1 GNPTRDQR
9 RRVRLLRAYWHI
21 FKSAGSAMKS
31 GRQGDQIFRY
41 FVLETLDKLG
51 FFKYLQQ
58 PRAYGEILAEF
69 GFSTGEYTQ
78 EVFNTLLYDSENVIV
93 HNSGTYVANKDVP
106 IPSLDNILARI
117 DPRLRFATQI
127 AEPLSQVIL
136 DRLQDKHIGVAEVFE
151 RDDYRVVNMFNEVL
165 DTRIY
170 SAVREACF
178 AYLTIKERRWLRGKK
193 LIEIGCGSGRETAE
207 IWLHLDGETSITA
220 VDPVP
225 GMLELAQSNFM
236 DLLRETDPAHPP
248 VTEKNRPHFK
258 EGSATRLPFDDN
270 SFDASYWAFMLHWTA
285 DPKKAISEVVRVVR
299 PGGLIFGSQILK
311 PYVNPYLNLVVRSSR
326 NSYGFFWREDYVK
339 WFAEEGLEIDI
350 ATPAGIIRVTNK
362 A

>member
-1 GNPTRDQR
+1 M
-9 RRVRLLRAYWHI
+9 RLLKTWWTI

-41 FVLETLDKLG
+41 FILKTLGTLG
-51 FFKYLQQ
+51 FFEFLKQ

-69 GFSTGEYTQ
+69 DFSDSEYTQ
-78 EVFNTLLYDSENVIV
+78 EVFNTLLHDSNNVIV
-93 HNSGTYVANKDVP
+93 QNSGVYALNPDVA
-106 IPSLDNILARI
+106 IPSLESILVRT

-127 AEPLSQVIL
+127 AEPLSHLIL
-136 DRLQDKHIGVAEVFE
+136 DRLQDKDISVKEVFE
-151 RDDYRVVNMFNEVL
+151 REDYRIVNMFDDVL
-165 DTRIY
+165 DTSIY

-178 AYLTIKERRWLRGKK
+178 TYLTSEERRWLRGKQ
-193 LIEIGCGSGRETAE
+193 LIDIGCGSGRETAE
-207 IWLHLDGETSITA
+207 IWLQLDGEISITA

-225 GMLELAQSNFM
+225 GMLELARNNFM
-236 DLLRETDPAHPP
+236 DLLKEINPAHPP
-248 VTEKNRPHFK
+248 MTEKNIPIFK

-270 SFDASYWAFMLHWTA
+270 SFDVSYWAFMLHWTA
-285 DPKKAISEVVRVVR
+285 DPSKAIREAVRVVR

-311 PYVNPYLNLVVRSSR
+311 PYVNPYLNLVIRSSR

-339 WFAEEGLEIDI
+339 WFADEGIEIDI
-350 ATPAGIIRVTNK
+350 ATPAGIIRATNN

>member
-1 GNPTRDQR
+1 M
-9 RRVRLLRAYWHI
+9 RLLRALWII

-31 GRQGDQIFRY
+31 GSQGDQIFRY
-41 FVLETLDKLG
+41 YILKTLGQLG
-51 FFKYLQQ
+51 FFEFLKQ

-69 GFSTGEYTQ
+69 GFSDGEYTQ
-78 EVFNTLLYDSENVIV
+78 EVFNTLLHDSNNIIV
-93 HNSGTYVANKDVP
+93 QTSDVYVVNPD
-106 IPSLDNILARI
+106 IPLPTLTSILART
-117 DPRLRFATQI
+117 DPRLHFATQI
-127 AEPLSQVIL
+127 ADPLSQLIL
-136 DRLQDKHIGVAEVFE
+136 DRLQDKAVGVTEVFE
-151 RDDYRVVNMFNEVL
+151 RDDYRIVNMFDDVL
-165 DTRIY
+165 DTSIY
-170 SAVREACF
+170 SAVRKACF
-178 AYLTIKERRWLRGKK
+178 AYLTSEERKWLRDKK

-207 IWLHLDGETSITA
+207 IWLHLGGETSITA

-225 GMLELAQSNFM
+225 SMLELARSNFM
-236 DLLRETDPAHPP
+236 DLLAETNPRHQP
-248 VTEKNRPHFK
+248 VTEKNRPVFK

-311 PYVNPYLNLVVRSSR
+311 PYVNPYLDLVVRSSR

-350 ATPAGIIRVTNK
+350 ATPAGIIRATNK

>member
-1 GNPTRDQR
+1 M
-9 RRVRLLRAYWHI
+9 RLLKTWWTI

-41 FVLETLDKLG
+41 FILKTLSKLD
-51 FFKYLQQ
+51 FFEFLQQ

-69 GFSTGEYTQ
+69 GFSDSEYTR
-78 EVFNTLLYDSENVIV
+78 EVFNTLLHDSNNVIIQ
-93 HNSGTYVANKDVP
+93 NSGTYVVNRDVP
-106 IPSLDNILARI
+106 IPSLESILARTDSGLQFI
-117 DPRLRFATQI
+117 PQM
-127 AEPLSQVIL
+127 AEPLSHNIL
-136 DRLQDKHIGVAEVFE
+136 DRLHDKDVSVTEVFE
-151 RDDYRVVNMFNEVL
+151 RDDHRVVKMFDDVL
-165 DTRIY
+165 DTSIY
-170 SAVREACF
+170 SSVREACF
-178 AYLTIKERRWLRGKK
+178 AYLTSEERGWLRGKK

-207 IWLHLDGETSITA
+207 IWLHLGGETSITA

-225 GMLELAQSNFM
+225 GMLELARNNFI
-236 DLLRETDPAHPP
+236 DLLKEVDPTHPP
-248 VTEKNRPHFK
+248 VSEKNKPRFK

-285 DPKKAISEVVRVVR
+285 DPKKAISEAVRVVR

-311 PYVNPYLNLVVRSSR
+311 PYVNPYLDLVIRSSR

>member
-1 GNPTRDQR
+1 M
-9 RRVRLLRAYWHI
+9 RLLKTWWTI

-41 FVLETLDKLG
+41 FVLETLGKLG
-51 FFKYLQQ
+51 FFEFLQQ

-69 GFSTGEYTQ
+69 GFSDSEYTR
-78 EVFNTLLYDSENVIV
+78 EVFNTLLHDSNNVV
-93 HNSGTYVANKDVP
+93 VQNSGTYAVNRDVP
-106 IPSLDNILARI
+106 VPSLESILART
-117 DPRLRFATQI
+117 DSKLQFVPQI
-127 AEPLSQVIL
+127 AEPLSQLIV
-136 DRLQDKHIGVAEVFE
+136 DRLQDNDIGVTEVFE
-151 RDDYRVVNMFNEVL
+151 RDDHRVVKMFDEVL
-165 DTRIY
+165 DTSIY

-178 AYLTIKERRWLRGKK
+178 AYLTSEERRWLRGKK

-207 IWLHLDGETSITA
+207 IWRHLEGETSITA

-225 GMLELAQSNFM
+225 GMLELARNNFM
-236 DLLRETDPAHPP
+236 DLLNETDPAHPP
-248 VTEKNRPHFK
+248 VTGKNKPRFR

-285 DPKKAISEVVRVVR
+285 DPKKAIREAVRVVR
-299 PGGLIFGSQILK
+299 PGGLIFGSQILR

-339 WFAEEGLEIDI
+339 WFADEGLEIDI

>member
-1 GNPTRDQR
+1 M
-9 RRVRLLRAYWHI
+9 
-21 FKSAGSAMKS
+21 AMKS
-31 GRQGDQIFRY
+31 GRQGDRIFRY
-41 FVLETLDKLG
+41 FILETLAKLG
-51 FFKYLQQ
+51 LFEFLQQ

-69 GFSTGEYTQ
+69 GFSDSEYTR
-78 EVFNTLLYDSENVIV
+78 EVFNTLLHDSNNVIIY
-93 HNSGTYVANKDVP
+93 NSETYVENPEVP
-106 IPSLDNILARI
+106 IPSLESILART
-117 DPRLRFATQI
+117 DSKLQFVPQI
-127 AEPLSQVIL
+127 AEPLSQLIV
-136 DRLQDKHIGVAEVFE
+136 DRLQDKDIGVTEVFE
-151 RDDYRVVNMFNEVL
+151 RDDHRVVKMFDEVL
-165 DTRIY
+165 DTSIY

-178 AYLTIKERRWLRGKK
+178 AYLTREERRWLRGKK

-207 IWLHLDGETSITA
+207 IWRHLGGETSITA

-225 GMLELAQSNFM
+225 GMLKLAQNNFM
-236 DLLRETDPAHPP
+236 DLLEETDPTHPP
-248 VTEKNRPHFK
+248 VTDKNKPVFK

-285 DPKKAISEVVRVVR
+285 DPKKAISEAVRVVR
-299 PGGLIFGSQILK
+299 PGGLIFGSQILR

>member
-1 GNPTRDQR
+1 
-9 RRVRLLRAYWHI
+9 
-21 FKSAGSAMKS
+21 MKS

-41 FVLETLDKLG
+41 FVLKTLDKLG
-51 FFKYLQQ
+51 FFEFLLQ
-58 PRAYGEILAEF
+58 PRGYGEILAEF
-69 GFSTGEYTQ
+69 NFSDSEYTQ
-78 EVFNTLLYDSENVIV
+78 EVFNTLLHDSNNVIV
-93 HNSGTYVANKDVP
+93 QNGGTYMANPDHP
-106 IPSLDNILARI
+106 LPSLESIMAKTDS
-117 DPRLRFATQI
+117 RLQFVPQM
-127 AEPLSQVIL
+127 AEPLAETIL
-136 DRLQDKHIGVAEVFE
+136 DRLQEKEIGVTEIFE
-151 RDDYRVVNMFNEVL
+151 RDDHRVVKMFDEVMAT
-165 DTRIY
+165 DIY
-170 SAVREACF
+170 SAVRKACF
-178 AYLTIKERRWLRGKK
+178 AYLTRGERRWLQGKK

-207 IWLHLDGETSITA
+207 IWLHLGGETSITA

-225 GMLELAQSNFM
+225 GMLNLAQSKFM
-236 DLLRETDPAHPP
+236 DLLKETDPMHPP
-248 VTEKNRPHFK
+248 VTAKNKPFFK

-299 PGGLIFGSQILK
+299 PGGLIFGSQALR

-339 WFAEEGLEIDI
+339 WFAEEGLDIDI

>member
-1 GNPTRDQR
+1 M
-9 RRVRLLRAYWHI
+9 RLLKTWWII

-31 GRQGDQIFRY
+31 GHQGDQIFRY
-41 FVLETLDKLG
+41 FVLETLSKLG
-51 FFKYLQQ
+51 FFEFLKQ

-69 GFSTGEYTQ
+69 DFYDSEYTQ
-78 EVFNTLLYDSENVIV
+78 EVFNTLLHDSNNMLVQ
-93 HNSGTYVANKDVP
+93 NSGAYVLNPDVP
-106 IPSLDNILARI
+106 LPSLESILSRT
-117 DPRLRFATQI
+117 DPRVRVASRI
-127 AEPLSQVIL
+127 AEPLSHLIL
-136 DRLQDKHIGVAEVFE
+136 DRLRDKNLGVTEVFE
-151 RDDYRVVNMFNEVL
+151 RDDYRVLNMFDDVL
-165 DTRIY
+165 DASIY

-178 AYLTIKERRWLRGKK
+178 AYLTTKERRWLRGKE

-207 IWLHLDGETSITA
+207 IWLHLGGDISITA

-225 GMLELAQSNFM
+225 GMLKLARNNFMSLLKELAP
-236 DLLRETDPAHPP
+236 THPP
-248 VTEKNRPHFK
+248 VTDKNMPVFE

-270 SFDASYWAFMLHWTA
+270 SFDASYWAFMLHWSA
-285 DPKKAISEVVRVVR
+285 DPKKAIREAVRVVR
-299 PGGLIFGSQILK
+299 PGGLIFGSQILR
-311 PYVNPYLNLVVRSSR
+311 PYVNQYLNLVVRSSR